1 MDFTDA
7 RSRWIRGNPT
17 DQAIGTIIW
26 AEKGSNNGIDG
37 KCDRRGEGERCQS
50 AEMDG
55 CVGKLFRPEELMEQL
70 IASDGL
76 IGHCHKNGVKF
87 A

>member
-1 MDFTDA
+1 MDSRQPN
-7 RSRWIRGNPT
+7 RSGNWNNHL
-17 DQAIGTIIW
+17 G
-26 AEKGSNNGIDG
+26 EKGGNNGIDG
-37 KCDRRGEGERCQS
+37 KCNRRGVGERCQS

-55 CVGKLFRPEELMEQL
+55 CVPKLFRPEELMEQL
-70 IASDGL
+70 NASDGL

>member
-7 RSRWIRGNPT
+7 RSRWIPGNPT

-37 KCDRRGEGERCQS
+37 KCDRRGEGERSQS

-70 IASDGL
+70 NASDGL